1 MNRIAICYI
10 LMSYLLSYSKLIV
23 MKWYTDIWIWSA
35 EVLQSETANFGNHR
49 FNSSHHPT
57 SSALSASAACPDG
70 VACEDGSEFD
80 VHLLQTQKG

>member
-1 MNRIAICYI
+1 MNHIAICYI

-23 MKWYTDIWIWSA
+23 IKWYTDIWIWSA
-35 EVLQSETANFGNHR
+35 EILQSETANFGNHR
-49 FNSSHHPT
+49 FNSSHHTT
-57 SSALSASAACPDG
+57 SSSLSASTACSDG